1 MIPAMQNAVPDV
13 AETDAHG
20 VEHELA
26 NRAVAGRR
34 DSYAGEVRR
43 LLDATYAVMARTGD
57 IDPRVGD
64 IVKEAGLSNQAFYRH
79 FAGKD
84 ALLVAVLDEGQR
96 RLVGTLERRM
106 QKVEPGAARVRAWIE
121 GVLEQAR
128 NRDAAENTRPFAIN
142 AVRLRDHFPVETAA
156 SFSRLLSPLR
166 EAVVDAGGDRE
177 RDTEAVREL
186 AMGTMHRFLVER
198 RTPSR
203 ADIEHVVRFALA
215 GITAPSAMER
225 GSVNRPTTADA
236 RAATR
241 EHATMSKGTRHGT

>member
-1 MIPAMQNAVPDV
+1 MIPAMQNAVP
-13 AETDAHG
+13 ETL
-20 VEHELA
+20 ERELA
-26 NRAVAGRR
+26 ERAVAGKLEG
-34 DSYAGEVRR
+34 YAGEVRR

-64 IVKEAGLSNQAFYRH
+64 IVREAGLSNQAFYRH

-96 RLVGTLERRM
+96 RLVATLERRM
-106 QKVEPGAARVRAWIE
+106 QKVEPGAPRVRAWIE

-142 AVRLRDHFPVETAA
+142 AVRLRDRFPTETAA
-156 SFSRLLSPLR
+156 SFDRLLAPLR
-166 EAVVDAGGDRE
+166 AAVVDAGGDAE

-203 ADIEHVVRFALA
+203 ADVEHVVGFALS
-215 GITAPSAMER
+215 GIE
-225 GSVNRPTTADA
+225 
-236 RAATR
+236 
-241 EHATMSKGTRHGT
+241 GTRHGT